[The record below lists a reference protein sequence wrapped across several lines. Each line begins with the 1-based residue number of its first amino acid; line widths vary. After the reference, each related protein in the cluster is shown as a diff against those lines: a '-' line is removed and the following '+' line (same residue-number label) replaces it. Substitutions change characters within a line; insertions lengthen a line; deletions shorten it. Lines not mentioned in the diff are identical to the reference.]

1 MKSQK
6 KSVIKLEEERTFMSN
21 ERTLLSYIR
30 TTFAALILGFA
41 LIQLSKDNTSM
52 LKIGIATII
61 GGIIL
66 GIIGVIEFRMHNHRI
81 KEEIEDEEE

>member
-1 MKSQK
+1 MKK
-6 KSVIKLEEERTFMSN
+6 RVPKAIRFEEERSFMSN

-41 LIQLSKDNTSM
+41 LIQLSKDNTSL
-52 LKIGIATII
+52 LKIGIATIT

-66 GIIGVIEFRMHNHRI
+66 GIIGVIEFRIHNRRI
-81 KEEIEDEEE
+81 KEEAGDEE

>member
-1 MKSQK
+1 MKK
-6 KSVIKLEEERTFMSN
+6 TRIIKLEEERTFMSN

-52 LKIGIATII
+52 LKIGIATIV

-66 GIIGVIEFRMHNHRI
+66 GVIGVIEFRLHNRRI
-81 KEEIEDEEE
+81 KEEVEDEEE